1 MLLSYSRN
9 MANAECVD
17 VLHSYWRDPMRF
29 TFALIGAVALAGVTS
44 AASARDYIS
53 IAGSSTVLPF
63 ATIVAEQ
70 LGNNPSFKTPV
81 VESGGSSVGKK
92 GVCEGI
98 GTEFI
103 DIGNAS
109 SRMKEKELAY
119 CDANGVDLTEI
130 KVGYDGI
137 VVANSKE
144 GTPLVI
150 SKAELG
156 MALTAEVPACAD
168 GSTNMN
174 CDSWIPNPFMK
185 WSDINPELP
194 DIAIR
199 VYGPP
204 TTSGTRASYAEMV
217 NQKGYCGKE
226 AMAKKASAA
235 RGDKKGKKCRAMRTD
250 GAYIEAGEQ
259 DNLIVQKLQEDPSAY
274 GIFGFSYL
282 DQNSDTLQGAV
293 ISGTNPTFDEIANGT
308 YSVSRALYFYVKH
321 AHVGVVPGINEYMA
335 EWVKHWGEDGALSD
349 AGMIPMPQEERAKFL
364 AAMNDLPKLTADMLK

>member
-1 MLLSYSRN
+1 
-9 MANAECVD
+9 
-17 VLHSYWRDPMRF
+17 MRF
-29 TFALIGAVALAGVTS
+29 TFALVGAVSLAGVTT
-44 AASARDYIS
+44 AASARDYLS

-109 SRMKEKELAY
+109 SRMKQKELAY
-119 CDANGVDLTEI
+119 CDANGVNLTEI

-156 MALTAEVPACAD
+156 MALTAEVPACAY
-168 GSTNMN
+168 GSTNLN
-174 CDSWIPNPFMK
+174 CDSWVPNPFMK

-194 DIAIR
+194 DTAIR

-226 AMAKKASAA
+226 VMAKKASAA